1 MITQNKFQLTEILLK
16 KSLNQ
21 LGSPSNEILQTRLV
35 KGEISVEEYE
45 KLRSKLD

>member
-1 MITQNKFQLTEILLK
+1 MLLK
-16 KSLNQ
+16 KSKPII
-21 LGSPSNEILQTRLV
+21 GSSPKEILQTRLV